1 MGDDQDSNR
10 IREAVA
16 AMLPTTVRPWTID
29 ARRHSETGAWIV
41 LVEHEASRGFGFEPG
56 RADAATTIEE
66 MRRMIPLRSKEL
78 DRVAAAPALAHP
90 DEVME
95 IRTLAHIF
103 NWSRL
108 EVKSVVRLIERW
120 SLSPEEGEWLMEWVG
135 HDEGP
140 PSPSR
145 DF

>member
-1 MGDDQDSNR
+1 M
-10 IREAVA
+10 ET
-16 AMLPTTVRPWTID
+16 MLS
-29 ARRHSETGAWIV
+29 RRNAD
-41 LVEHEASRGFGFEPG
+41 PG
-56 RADAATTIEE
+56 RAWT
-66 MRRMIPLRSKEL
+66 IPLRSKEL
-78 DRVAAAPALAHP
+78 DRVAVAPALAHP

-120 SLSPEEGEWLMEWVG
+120 SLSPEEAKWLMEWVG

-140 PSPSR
+140 PAPSH